1 MTFVSQGRLEDWLHL
16 LRLDEYAES
25 LRRQQV
31 TAVEQ
36 MTQLTWEDLEDIGIT
51 KLGHQK
57 KVLTLSYF
65 ICYTYLHSFTVP
77 MKLVSHHQFIFLVEM
92 NTDKTLLILG
102 NVGHQTCEG
111 HHGWEEIQQLSGWA
125 TPVSLWCT

>member
-1 MTFVSQGRLEDWLHL
+1 MTFVPQGRLEDWLHL

-57 KVLTLSYF
+57 KVPTLFYF
-65 ICYTYLHSFTVP
+65 ICKTNLRR
-77 MKLVSHHQFIFLVEM
+77 LVIELFVVL
-92 NTDKTLLILG
+92 
-102 NVGHQTCEG
+102 
-111 HHGWEEIQQLSGWA
+111 
-125 TPVSLWCT
+125 